1 MHRVRTRNEAVFQTE
16 FEDLAVTRGLRT
28 VLVPGPRDGTS
39 WAPIGSPGNGG
50 TALRHLVPD
59 IAEREVFVCGPDA
72 WMDAALTAAQQAS
85 VPVERL
91 HAEHFAW

>member
-1 MHRVRTRNEAVFQTE
+1 
-16 FEDLAVTRGLRT
+16 
-28 VLVPGPRDGTS
+28 
-39 WAPIGSPGNGG
+39 
-50 TALRHLVPD
+50 LRHLVPD

-72 WMDAALTAAQQAS
+72 WMDAALTAAQQAG